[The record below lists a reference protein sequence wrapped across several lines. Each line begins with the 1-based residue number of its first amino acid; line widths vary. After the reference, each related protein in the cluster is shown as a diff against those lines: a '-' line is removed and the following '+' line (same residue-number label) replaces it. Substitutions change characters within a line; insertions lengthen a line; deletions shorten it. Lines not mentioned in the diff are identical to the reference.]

1 MFLANIW
8 DNTVDVIFFL
18 SIAFAII
25 LFIIV
30 VLVSYFF
37 EKKKGKAYMEE
48 HPMMTKEEFQK
59 AIKDEQVKENT
70 EKVTIEDSNDITNES
85 ENIDEEETKEENVTS
100 SEDSNN
106 DSSIVESDDIN
117 SSTDENL
124 DSDLKEETE
133 SFEEVT
139 AEKIDEEEQK
149 DEVVQEVEEE
159 ANTIDESNTIENDTN
174 NENDLVN
181 EEETLED
188 AISTEEENTKTQEEV
203 DNTTSNNE
211 INVEV
216 NTNIESNPENTSN
229 VEEITEEKPEK
240 SETKK
245 TSKKTKVVP
254 VKKGRTYNGKYEV
267 YQVADGYSYHL
278 KASNGE
284 ILVTGESYTT
294 RDGAIKSIDA
304 VKRNLETGEVKV
316 FADKHGHYKFK
327 LVSKNYRVLV
337 ISSNYSVEKSAVR
350 AAGSFKKFALIA
362 DIVDVEEQ
370 DMDAKTAITITV
382 DRTQTKDGG
391 KFVIEKFDGEYSWAL
406 KASNGEILCQTEGY
420 TTRLG
425 CLNSIEV
432 FKKNAEYGIFKTI
445 EDKMGRFYYK
455 LYSQQ
460 GRVCIVG
467 ESYSSKQSAESAANS
482 TVAFYKNAKIEEIKE
497 KNKK

>member
-37 EKKKGKAYMEE
+37 EKKKGKTYMEE

-59 AIKDEQVKENT
+59 AIKDEQEKENT
-70 EKVTIEDSNDITNES
+70 EKVTIEDTNNSTNES
-85 ENIDEEETKEENVTS
+85 ENIDEEETKEGNVTS

-133 SFEEVT
+133 AFEEVT

-149 DEVVQEVEEE
+149 DEVVQVVEEE
-159 ANTIDESNTIENDTN
+159 ANTIENDTN

-211 INVEV
+211 INDEV

-240 SETKK
+240 IETKK

-370 DMDAKTAITITV
+370 DMDAKTATTITV
-382 DRTQTKDGG
+382 DRNQSKDGG